1 MPTSGGRPYEVL
13 VVSGDPVAANI
24 VASALKMLE
33 MEGLPQPEPLFDV
46 SVLMDKELSQAT
58 RYARNIVMVSTGID
72 SLSRP
77 LITYERNVYA
87 QPQLVLHVKAAT
99 ASQLQAYILYYVR
112 VMARQ
117 LVLQELNN
125 GIARLRENHGQRAGK
140 LVQSMFGVRLWVPE
154 DLTRWKCGDDFLWLS
169 NDAAQGMQNICIYR
183 YAGTNLSQAEA
194 IEKRDSVMRVNMKG
208 EAEDNY
214 MTTTAASMKRLSL
227 RDKSLLELRGLWE
240 MHADAMGGPFV
251 SLLTPK
257 GDSMLVAEAFIYAP
271 GMKKRNLMR
280 RLEACLNTLKTEH

>member
-1 MPTSGGRPYEVL
+1 
-13 VVSGDPVAANI
+13 
-24 VASALKMLE
+24 
-33 MEGLPQPEPLFDV
+33 
-46 SVLMDKELSQAT
+46 
-58 RYARNIVMVSTGID
+58 
-72 SLSRP
+72 
-77 LITYERNVYA
+77 
-87 QPQLVLHVKAAT
+87 
-99 ASQLQAYILYYVR
+99 
-112 VMARQ
+112 MARQ

-125 GIARLRENHGQRAGK
+125 GIARLRENHGQRSGK

-154 DLTRWKCGDDFLWLS
+154 DLTRWKCGEDFLWLS

-208 EAEDNY
+208 EAEDTY

-227 RDKSLLELRGLWE
+227 RGKSLLELRGLWE

-257 GDSMLVAEAFIYAP
+257 GDSTLVAEAFIYAP